1 MEKYF
6 ISQLDQIIN
15 QTITIIINNSSSDN
29 KISGVLISVNEDYI
43 SVVTYI
49 GKSVPLTNENYI
61 NFNKMF
67 PQKNRAISPG
77 IIVDIPICKIAAVIR
92 YAI

>member
-67 PQKNRAISPG
+67 PQKNRALSPG
-77 IIVDIPICKIAAVIR
+77 IIVDIPI
-92 YAI
+92 